1 MSEEPHSSAH
11 LDEPL
16 DELRRAVAGAVIA
29 PTEASYDS
37 ARRCFNALV
46 DRRPAVIVRCLGA
59 DDVATALETAILK
72 LIESPLSSAQLAA
85 IMQGNARQLLPR
97 V

>member
-1 MSEEPHSSAH
+1 MNEEPHSSAH

-29 PTEASYDS
+29 PTEASYDP

-59 DDVATALETAILK
+59 DDVATAFDFALPDTASVTAASSSI
-72 LIESPLSSAQLAA
+72 SP
-85 IMQGNARQLLPR
+85 
-97 V
+97 

>member
-29 PTEASYDS
+29 PTEASYDP

-46 DRRPAVIVRCLGA
+46 DRRPAVSC
-59 DDVATALETAILK
+59 VA
-72 LIESPLSSAQLAA
+72 SA
-85 IMQGNARQLLPR
+85 RTT
-97 V
+97 